1 MELLT
6 ILIILAVF
14 VGASAVVCFIAVVMD
29 ARRWEKEINK
39 KIEEDKDD
47 EV

>member
-14 VGASAVVCFIAVVMD
+14 VGASAVVCFIAVAMD
-29 ARRWEKEINK
+29 AKRWEEEINK
-39 KIEEDKDD
+39 KIEEDD
-47 EV
+47 EK